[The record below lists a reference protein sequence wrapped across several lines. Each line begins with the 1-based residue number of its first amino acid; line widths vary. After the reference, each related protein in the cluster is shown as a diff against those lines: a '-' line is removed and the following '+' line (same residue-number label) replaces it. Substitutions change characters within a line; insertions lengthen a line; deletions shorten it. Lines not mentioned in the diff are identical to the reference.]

1 MTHIHYQHDELYIE
15 DVPARRLAEHFET
28 PLYVYSQG
36 AIETAYKTFCSAF
49 QQHPMLVC
57 YAVKANSN
65 LAVLGLLAHL
75 GAGFDIVSGGELER
89 VLRAGGKAAKIVFS
103 GVGKQDWE
111 IIKALEAG
119 IACFNV
125 ESAMELEQ
133 IQRLASSLDYI
144 APISLRVNPDVDAK
158 THPYI
163 STGLREN
170 KFGVS
175 MAAASSL
182 YEQAQGLSHIKIKG
196 IDCHIGSQITE
207 LAPFMDAMTRVL
219 ALVYE
224 LALLGIELD
233 IEHERA
239 SQAANALETMSHEQN
254 VSSEPTEDLS
264 LEDYFQHF
272 VLEHQER
279 MTETELANK
288 LGISRKCLWERRQR
302 LGIPRKKTANS

>member
-15 DVPARRLAEHFET
+15 DVPARRLAEQFET

-219 ALVYE
+219 ALVDE
-224 LALLGIELD
+224 LALLGIELEHIDLGGGLGVRYANETPVD
-233 IEHERA
+233 IREY
-239 SQAANALETMSHEQN
+239 AAAILQGMGHRPQTLVFAWSLPHGECRCTAD
-254 VSSEPTEDLS
+254 SS
-264 LEDYFQHF
+264 YQY
-272 VLEHQER
+272 Q
-279 MTETELANK
+279 
-288 LGISRKCLWERRQR
+288 RKRR
-302 LGIPRKKTANS
+302 